1 MSDSNTMKAL
11 QITAPGKISEV
22 DVPAPEISQPGE
34 VKVRVQA
41 VSIAAPYETNIFH
54 NRFTG
59 RNKCRYP
66 CPPGFP
72 GREGTGI
79 IEAIGDN
86 VRALSPGDRVL
97 LCSRSGNLY
106 QNIVV
111 CSEPWAKKLETGAKA
126 QDSAPAELFAG
137 LLALLKRAEKIFR
150 ALCVVIGLG
159 PAGLAAVMW
168 LRVLGARQIW
178 AIEEDAV
185 RRNKGLEFG
194 ADYVFSP
201 RDNKGLMEIK
211 GMGPETVIECS
222 GSHAGMNTALDMA
235 KKDVLLYGYNENPFS
250 VTQSEWADKN
260 LGIKSQSS
268 FNQEIW
274 DETADYINRSF
285 INPGLLVS
293 CVLPLS
299 ADNYSRAMDK
309 LKSPETV
316 RIVLDLT

>member
-1 MSDSNTMKAL
+1 MKAL
-11 QITAPGKISEV
+11 QITSPGKISEV
-22 DVPAPEISQPGE
+22 DVPAPEMSQPGE
-34 VKVRVQA
+34 VKVNVQA

-79 IEAIGDN
+79 IEAVGED
-86 VRALSPGDRVL
+86 VRTLAPGDRVL

-106 QNIVV
+106 QDFIV
-111 CSEPWAKKLETGAKA
+111 CAEPWAKKIETGANA
-126 QDSAPAELFAG
+126 PDSAPAELFAG

-159 PAGLAAVMW
+159 PAGLAAVLW

-178 AIEEDAV
+178 AIEENAM
-185 RRNKGLEFG
+185 RRKKGLEFG

-201 RDNKGLMEIK
+201 RDDKGLMEIK

-222 GSHAGMNTALDMA
+222 GSHAGMNTAFDMA
-235 KKDVLLYGYNENPFS
+235 RKDVLLYGYNEHPFK
-250 VTQSEWADKN
+250 VTQSKWADKN
-260 LGIKSQSS
+260 LGIKTQSS

-293 CVLPLS
+293 RVMPFS
-299 ADNYSRAMDK
+299 ADSYSQALDK
-309 LKSPETV
+309 LQLPEMV